1 MESDLPWV
9 PLAVKARLV
18 LDAPFV
24 EALGSA
30 QRIYTRAPANVTD
43 PYVTLQLPTPLGV
56 MGGGGYKP
64 IAQVDVWRVEAGT
77 EDPEAV
83 VWRIAMRAK
92 RVLETARNVQY
103 QTMHWSARVI
113 DAGPLPPD
121 KSRGDDSPLYR
132 AMVRAE
138 LTIHNI

>member
-1 MESDLPWV
+1 VESDLPWV
-9 PLAVKARLV
+9 PGAVRQLLLADTAF
-18 LDAPFV
+18 AT
-24 EALGSA
+24 ASGS
-30 QRIYTRAPANVTD
+30 RVSTRSPGNVTSG
-43 PYVTLQLPTPLGV
+43 PYATIQLPTPLGV

-64 IAQVDVWRVEAGT
+64 IVQIDAWCDPGAAE
-77 EDPEAV
+77 EPEAV

-92 RVLETARNVQY
+92 RVLETARNVSY

-138 LTIHNI
+138 LTIKNL

>member
-9 PLAVKARLV
+9 SLAVKNLLAA
-18 LDAPFV
+18 DAAFV
-24 EALGSA
+24 AAVGA
-30 QRIYTRAPANVTD
+30 AGRIYTRAPSSVTG
-43 PYVTLQLPTPLGV
+43 PYVTIQLPTPLGA

-64 IAQVDVWRVEAGT
+64 IVQVDAWRAEAGT
-77 EDPEAV
+77 EDPELA

-92 RVLETARNVQY
+92 NVLQVARNVQY